1 MSLVKKKE
9 KKQLDEL
16 PGFSKVLIKMLSE
29 DFKKEIKK
37 NKSGSIS
44 K

>member
-1 MSLVKKKE
+1 MKKTKVKE
-9 KKQLDEL
+9 KKELDEL
-16 PGFSKVLIKMLSE
+16 PGFGKILEKTLAAN
-29 DFKKEIKK
+29 FKKEIKK

>member
-1 MSLVKKKE
+1 MKTVKIKVKKE
-9 KKQLDEL
+9 LDEL
-16 PGFSKVLIKMLSE
+16 PRFSEVLMKILSE